1 MPTVTYDPPLP
12 WLRRTKDALYGQC
25 LSAVFDLEGGM
36 ATGRL
41 AHAQELARRSIT
53 ARGTNIVDRDYGYD
67 LAVHLNGRVRAADL
81 SEASAELTTQFRAD
95 DRTVDAQVSVT
106 YLGGVL
112 IIAATITD
120 GDGPFPLTM
129 SVSEA
134 GVQLLKAG
142 V

>member
-1 MPTVTYDPPLP
+1 MPTITYVPSLP
-12 WLRRTKDALYGQC
+12 WLKRSKDALYGQC
-25 LSAVFDLEGGM
+25 LAGVLDLEGGM
-36 ATGRL
+36 SAGRL

-67 LAVHLNGRVRAADL
+67 IAVHLNGRVRAADL
-81 SEASAELTTQFRAD
+81 SEAAAELTTQFRAD
-95 DRTVDAQVSVT
+95 DRTVDAQVSVS

-134 GVQLLKAG
+134 AVTLLKAG
-142 V
+142 T